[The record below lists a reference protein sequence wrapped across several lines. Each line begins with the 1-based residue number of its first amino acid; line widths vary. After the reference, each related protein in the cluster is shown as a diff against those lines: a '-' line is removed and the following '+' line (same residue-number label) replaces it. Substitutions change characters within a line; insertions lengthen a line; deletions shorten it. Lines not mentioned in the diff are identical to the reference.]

1 MAKRCNMI
9 LTLFYYEEKDY
20 DEMLVLMPT
29 FKSKDALKT
38 AKYKCLKRLRDSVTG
53 TYCYH

>member
-1 MAKRCNMI
+1 MI

-20 DEMLVLMPT
+20 DEMLVIMPT

-38 AKYKCLKRLRDSVTG
+38 AKYKCLKRLRDSVNG
-53 TYCYH
+53 TYC